1 MQEVNA
7 TYFWTPIEDI
17 DFSLGVVVPVS
28 HSKDEL
34 TSPSLSNGEFSRLS
48 PRFAIKVLPI

>member
-7 TYFWTPIEDI
+7 AYFWTPNEDI

-34 TSPSLSNGEFSRLS
+34 ISPSISNGEF
-48 PRFAIKVLPI
+48 FYT